1 LRERAGL
8 TVEMLAVAAAVSK
21 GDLSRLEHGM
31 KPPPSI
37 VVLLRLSEALGPGVA
52 EWRSTCS

>member
-1 LRERAGL
+1 
-8 TVEMLAVAAAVSK
+8 VAAAVSK